1 MSNYSQVKLPREAR
15 NALRAAI
22 TNAPG
27 WNSWRAANMAEPDGT
42 VRDASTM
49 GRADLFAAA
58 DALGVDVL
66 DLLARYEGTGAASVT
81 LTEPAEADA
90 APLAAKL
97 DAPAADLTGKAVE
110 ELIREALAPAEGMV
124 GPRLLDM
131 LAQSVAPLAAAASQ
145 GPRIV
150 EKIVT
155 KTVNVA
161 GPAGAAGDDAA
172 PSVRPCNIV
181 KHVNGRDLFGLS
193 KTDCGHWHVPLNS
206 SISVWDGTEAE
217 GVPARDPF
225 HVWDAE
231 ALAYMGIASAY
242 ADQSDP
248 LRNLSRVLLF
258 GPAGTGKTSSVAQ
271 FAAMTGRPFVRIAF
285 DRTTEPAELIG
296 QRMPRAGGGT
306 EFRQGALV
314 QAMQTPGCVILLD
327 EPSFLRPGAA
337 AVLQTILDVGAIY
350 LKEDGNRRVQLAPG
364 VIICAA
370 DNTALTGDE
379 TGRYC
384 DTQTQNIALQ
394 DRFAWIV
401 QCDYLSEAREASVL
415 HHRTGIARDA
425 ASAMVAFAATTRKNA
440 ATGQLTAGVSLRR
453 LMAWAVAV
461 EAGVPSAHAFKASI
475 LSGTDAADRETIRGL
490 EKNMAPHA
498 SIDAAA
504 HGLPA
509 PVAAPDLP
517 PLPMTPQG
525 ERAAAAFGAVHS
537 A

>member
-1 MSNYSQVKLPREAR
+1 MSNYSNVTLPREAR

-22 TNAPG
+22 TASPN
-27 WNSWRAANMAEPDGT
+27 WHQWRAANMAEPDGT
-42 VRDASTM
+42 MRDASSMT
-49 GRADLFAAA
+49 RKDLFAAA

-66 DLLARYEGTGAASVT
+66 GLLSRFEGTGAASVT
-81 LTEPAEADA
+81 LTAPAPIA
-90 APLAAKL
+90 AAAKI
-97 DAPAADLTGKAVE
+97 DVPASGEDFTGKDVS
-110 ELIREALAPAEGMV
+110 ELVREALAPAEGMV

-131 LAQSVAPLAAAASQ
+131 LAQTVAPLAAAAAQ

-150 EKIVT
+150 EVEKIVT
-155 KTVNVA
+155 RTVNVA
-161 GPAGAAGDDAA
+161 APNASSDDASA
-172 PSVRPCNIV
+172 PLVRPCNITRQE
-181 KHVNGRDLFGLS
+181 NARALFGLNKS
-193 KTDCGHWHVPLNS
+193 DCGHWGAPLDQP
-206 SISVWDGTEAE
+206 IAIWDGTEAE
-217 GVPARDPF
+217 GVPARDPW

-231 ALAYMGIASAY
+231 ALAYMCIASRY
-242 ADQSDP
+242 ADENNA

-370 DNTALTGDE
+370 DNTALAGDE

-401 QCDYLSEAREASVL
+401 ACDYLSEAREASVL
-415 HHRTGIARDA
+415 HHRTGIAQDA
-425 ASAMVAFAATTRKNA
+425 ASAMVAFASVTRKNA
-440 ATGQLTAGVSLRR
+440 ATGQMTAGVSLRR

-461 EAGVPSAHAFKASI
+461 QAGVPSAHAFKASI
-475 LSGTDAADRETIRGL
+475 LSGTDAADRETVRGI
-490 EKNMAPHA
+490 EKNMTPHA
-498 SIDAAA
+498 AIDRAAQ
-504 HGLPA
+504 GLPA
-509 PVAAPDLP
+509 IDTAAPVTV
-517 PLPMTPQG
+517 TPQG
-525 ERAAAAFGAVHS
+525 AQAAAAFGAVHS